1 MKYNE
6 SSTSFGCCWFSYI
19 IYRLASANESH
30 TYTIHR
36 FTDTTGQY
44 LVKAAGEPS
53 LDPVFLLD
61 SDALASAKA
70 ATV

>member
-1 MKYNE
+1 MLLVFIYNLQVVVV
-6 SSTSFGCCWFSYI
+6 G
-19 IYRLASANESH
+19 RANESH

-44 LVKAAGEPS
+44 LVKVAGEPS
-53 LDPVFLLD
+53 PDPVFLLD

-70 ATV
+70 ATA